1 MERREILIVALVGIM
16 LLTVGLQTVQL
27 VGLTEAPVVVSASSS
42 GASTSSASGSSAA
55 PSVPTNLQDIPTM
68 VGGC

>member
-1 MERREILIVALVGIM
+1 MERKEILVVALVGIM

-27 VGLTEAPVVVSASSS
+27 VGLTQAPVVASASSS
-42 GASTSSASGSSAA
+42 AQISSASGSSAT

>member
-1 MERREILIVALVGIM
+1 MERKEILVIALVGIM

-27 VGLTEAPVVVSASSS
+27 VGLTQSPVVVSASSS
-42 GASTSSASGSSAA
+42 SAPTSSASGSSAA

>member
-1 MERREILIVALVGIM
+1 MERREILVIALVGIM

-27 VGLTEAPVVVSASSS
+27 VGLTQAPVVVSTSSS
-42 GASTSSASGSSAA
+42 SAPTSSASGSSAA
-55 PSVPTNLQDIPTM
+55 PSIPTSLQDIPTM